1 MMTGTL
7 VVEEEIVMSNRR
19 VGLAW
24 CVAATLALALPAGAA
39 AQAAQPAKPANATG
53 ECKDGTFTTAKSKS
67 GACSG
72 HGGVATWYAAAD
84 AKAASKDASKDTKA
98 AAKDAKADTKAAAKD
113 AKADTK
119 AATKEA
125 STDTKAATKEASTDT
140 KAAAKDAKADTKTAS
155 TDTKSTSKAPTVARP
170 ADAPPDSTAQCND
183 GTYSKSTHHSGTCAG
198 HKGVKAW
205 FK

>member
-1 MMTGTL
+1 MMAGTL

-24 CVAATLALALPAGAA
+24 CVAAALALALPAGAA
-39 AQAAQPAKPANATG
+39 AQAAQPTKPANATG

-67 GACSG
+67 GACSN
-72 HGGVATWYAAAD
+72 HGGVATWYAAAAAD
-84 AKAASKDASKDTKA
+84 TKAAAKEASKDTKA
-98 AAKDAKADTKAAAKD
+98 AAKEASKDTTAATKEASKDTKAAAKE
-113 AKADTK
+113 ASKDTK
-119 AATKEA
+119 AAAKEA
-125 STDTKAATKEASTDT
+125 STDTKAATKEA
-140 KAAAKDAKADTKTAS
+140 
-155 TDTKSTSKAPTVARP
+155 KSTSSKAPTVARP

-183 GTYSKSTHHSGTCAG
+183 GTFSKSTHHSGTCAG